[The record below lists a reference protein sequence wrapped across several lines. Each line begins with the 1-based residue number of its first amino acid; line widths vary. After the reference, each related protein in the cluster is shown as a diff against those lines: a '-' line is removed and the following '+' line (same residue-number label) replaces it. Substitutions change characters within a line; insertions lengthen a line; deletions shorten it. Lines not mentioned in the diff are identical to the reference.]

1 MLNPNDLNVVMNQCR
16 IELTGVSDAMLKAQM
31 FEVLDE
37 FFRDTSSWRS
47 QVTFNATSDTNL
59 YDVIVDEG
67 QIIRLDK
74 VTDSA
79 GNFAPALMA
88 DIPTLSLQSAP
99 NSAQTYTA
107 TVIQTVSLPL
117 GSKGFPV
124 APEWVLQ
131 KWHLAIKHGIIGE
144 IKSQNGKSYSD
155 APGAVYHLK
164 KFRQMIGNVRS
175 AVLRANTSGA
185 QAWRFPQSFRS
196 DSQRGGVPPLSGSER
211 TF

>member
-16 IELTGVSDAMLKAQM
+16 VELTGVSDAMLKSQLY
-31 FEVLDE
+31 EVLDE

-47 QVTFNATSDTNL
+47 QVTFTATPGTTT

-79 GNFAPALMA
+79 GNFVAALMA
-88 DIPTLSLQSAP
+88 DIPTVSLRSAP
-99 NSAQTYTA
+99 NSAQAYTA
-107 TVIQTVSLPL
+107 TVIQNVSLPL
-117 GSKGFPV
+117 DSKNFPV

-131 KWHLAIKHGIIGE
+131 KWHLAIKHGILGT
-144 IKSQNGKSYSD
+144 IKSQNGKSFTD
-155 APGAVYHLK
+155 GAGGIYHLK
-164 KFRQMIGNVRS
+164 KFRQFIGNVRS